1 MRAKFTYAFAIV
13 TLAAAPA
20 LAQGPAPPG
29 SVGAAPRASAAVSA
43 APTPAASSS
52 TAPRAAAAD
61 PHGGVDPHAGI
72 DPHADPHGG
81 GDDPHADP
89 HGGDPHGRAAAPGQD
104 MLQDTTEE
112 SKELRP
118 GTIEVT
124 LRNETDAP
132 LAGALVTLGILHNT
146 VAKGES
152 REKVSRVTDAQGRIL
167 FEHLETGSAVAY
179 RVSTAREGAT
189 FAATPFRL
197 GPAMGSKVVLHSY
210 PVTSDVDRTLVV
222 GQAIVFAELKEDRI
236 QVQQAFTVFNFGKT
250 AWVPK
255 DLVLALPEG
264 YTALTSSQEMSDIV
278 IEPVEKRG
286 AAIRGTFGPGRHDFE
301 MKWQLPYSG
310 DKSVTLDAPV
320 PPHMA
325 AARVIVPAAQSMQVD
340 ATGFPKPQSRVDAS
354 GQRVLITEKQL
365 TRDEPALKTVRIE
378 LSNLPTP
385 GPARYLVTLLAGV
398 GITLGIALLVLG
410 RTGGDHGRSRER
422 QNQVLADLEDLER
435 AYLAGDVGPKT
446 YERERRLLIDR
457 LAEIVAAS
465 IPPASSRA

>member
-1 MRAKFTYAFAIV
+1 
-13 TLAAAPA
+13 
-20 LAQGPAPPG
+20 
-29 SVGAAPRASAAVSA
+29 
-43 APTPAASSS
+43 
-52 TAPRAAAAD
+52 
-61 PHGGVDPHAGI
+61 
-72 DPHADPHGG
+72 
-81 GDDPHADP
+81 
-89 HGGDPHGRAAAPGQD
+89 

-118 GTIEVT
+118 GTIEIS
-124 LRNETDAP
+124 LRNEADAP
-132 LAGALVTLGILHNT
+132 IAGALVTLGILHNT

-152 REKVSRVTDAQGRIL
+152 REKVARVTDAQGKIL

-179 RVSTAREGAT
+179 RVSTARDGAT
-189 FAATPFRL
+189 YAATPFRL

-222 GQAIVFAELKEDRI
+222 GQAIVYAELKEDRI

-255 DLVLALPEG
+255 DLLLALPEG

-310 DKSVTLDAPV
+310 DKSVTIEAPV

-340 ATGFPKPQSRVDAS
+340 ATGFPKPQSRIDAS
-354 GQRVLITEKQL
+354 GQRVLLTERQL
-365 TRDEPALKTVRIE
+365 NRDEPALKTVRIE

-385 GPARYLVTLLAGV
+385 GPARYVVTLTAAVALVFGIVLLA
-398 GITLGIALLVLG
+398 IG
-410 RTGGDHGRSRER
+410 RTTDARGRLRER
-422 QNQVLADLEDLER
+422 QSQVLSDLEDLER

-446 YERERRLLIDR
+446 YERERRILIDR
-457 LAEIVAAS
+457 LAEIVATTGTPVA
-465 IPPASSRA
+465 SRA